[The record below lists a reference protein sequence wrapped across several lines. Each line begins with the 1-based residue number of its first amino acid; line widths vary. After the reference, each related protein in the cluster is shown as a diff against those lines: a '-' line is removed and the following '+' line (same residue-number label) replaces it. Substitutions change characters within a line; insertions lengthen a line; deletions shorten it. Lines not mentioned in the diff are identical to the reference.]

1 MRSPAHRLTDAEGAL
16 LDEIAILARR
26 EGPEVPI
33 KDLELR
39 LEERGFSD
47 AQTRRALMSL
57 LRRGQVSLS
66 GAKRVA
72 SRSRGRCG
80 RTATPKAASLYSGW
94 RRTKSTTKLQAGTIL
109 KPRRRASSS
118 APRTS
123 SEPMPCPSSSLGTS
137 VWVKTS
143 RSPCW

>member
-72 SRSRGRCG
+72 R
-80 RTATPKAASLYSGW
+80 
-94 RRTKSTTKLQAGTIL
+94 KSQGAQ
-109 KPRRRASSS
+109 PDNHA
-118 APRTS
+118 
-123 SEPMPCPSSSLGTS
+123 
-137 VWVKTS
+137 
-143 RSPCW
+143 

>member
-1 MRSPAHRLTDAEGAL
+1 MRSPGHKLTDAEGAL

-47 AQTRRALMSL
+47 VQTRRALMSL

-72 SRSRGRCG
+72 SRSGGAR
-80 RTATPKAASLYSGW
+80 PDSH
-94 RRTKSTTKLQAGTIL
+94 
-109 KPRRRASSS
+109 P
-118 APRTS
+118 
-123 SEPMPCPSSSLGTS
+123 
-137 VWVKTS
+137 
-143 RSPCW
+143 

>member
-1 MRSPAHRLTDAEGAL
+1 MRSSAPRLTDVEGAL
-16 LDEIAILARR
+16 LDEIASLARR

-39 LEERGFSD
+39 LEQRGFSD

-72 SRSRGRCG
+72 SRPQGARPDSH
-80 RTATPKAASLYSGW
+80 P
-94 RRTKSTTKLQAGTIL
+94 
-109 KPRRRASSS
+109 
-118 APRTS
+118 
-123 SEPMPCPSSSLGTS
+123 
-137 VWVKTS
+137 
-143 RSPCW
+143 

>member
-1 MRSPAHRLTDAEGAL
+1 MRPTGHRLTDAEGAL

-39 LEERGFSD
+39 LEERGFTD

-72 SRSRGRCG
+72 TRPNG
-80 RTATPKAASLYSGW
+80 
-94 RRTKSTTKLQAGTIL
+94 
-109 KPRRRASSS
+109 
-118 APRTS
+118 
-123 SEPMPCPSSSLGTS
+123 LGA
-137 VWVKTS
+137 
-143 RSPCW
+143 

>member
-26 EGPEVPI
+26 VGPEVPI

-39 LEERGFSD
+39 LVERGFSD

-72 SRSRGRCG
+72 SRSEGLR
-80 RTATPKAASLYSGW
+80 PDSQL
-94 RRTKSTTKLQAGTIL
+94 
-109 KPRRRASSS
+109 
-118 APRTS
+118 
-123 SEPMPCPSSSLGTS
+123 
-137 VWVKTS
+137 
-143 RSPCW
+143 